1 MCSKIAFVTSYM
13 IFHSVETP
21 FCHNLKAQKYH
32 PILDY
37 NKFIVLTNEE
47 YPKALEEKTKD
58 KGNKKKCE

>member
-1 MCSKIAFVTSYM
+1 M

-47 YPKALEEKTKD
+47 YPKTLEEKTKD